1 MRKYILLLIL
11 LLSLQLVTAA
21 TVQYGEIKLFVQNRP
36 PIIKTIEIL
45 PEEPH
50 YDSILECFTE
60 IDDEDPETV
69 SFEYVW
75 YKNDV
80 LLNEQSSTLSDVTDD
95 DVIKCSVTL
104 TDDLGLEGDTKTA
117 ETIILASP
125 IRVRIIKPVLNMAGI
140 EISAKDIKESTS
152 MNAITGM
159 VTGQRETSGIT
170 LIFVLGIFMFILVL
184 INAVGL
190 TISIG
195 RKRFKSP
202 KQDYQHA

>member
-36 PIIKTIEIL
+36 PIIKTINIL
-45 PEEPH
+45 PDEPH
-50 YDSILECFTE
+50 YDSVLECFTE
-60 IDDEDPETV
+60 IDDENPETV

-75 YKNDV
+75 YKNNV
-80 LLNEQSSTLSDVTDD
+80 LLNEKSNQLSDVNDND
-95 DVIKCSVTL
+95 LVKCSVTL
-104 TDDLGLEGDTKTA
+104 TDDLGVVSEKKTA
-117 ETIILASP
+117 ETIILTSP

-140 EISAKDIKESTS
+140 AISAKEVKESTS

-159 VTGQRETSGIT
+159 VTGQRETSGVT
-170 LIFVLGIFMFILVL
+170 LIFVLGIFIFILIL

-190 TISIG
+190 TIRIN
-195 RKRFKSP
+195 RKIKSP